1 MVSASEIRK
10 LAERL
15 AKAEALVQSG
25 AVFPVSGL
33 LGYAV
38 VRNGDGNSM
47 YLVRFETGKEHCTCP
62 DFEHRQGKAGQPCK
76 HILAAS
82 LGASSEAPTTSKTE
96 SARIDVAA
104 EVKRLKGERSLA
116 LLNGV
121 DDTVDAIDLQ
131 LAFYGAA

>member
-15 AKAEALVQSG
+15 AKAEELVDAG
-25 AVFPVSGL
+25 AVFPVAGL
-33 LGYAV
+33 EGYAV

-47 YLVRFETGKEHCTCP
+47 YLVRFEAGKESCTCP
-62 DFEHRQGKAGQPCK
+62 DFQQRQSKAGQPCK

-82 LGASSEAPTTSKTE
+82 LGASSEAPTTPAAE
-96 SARIDVAA
+96 PERMDVAA
-104 EVKRLKGERSLA
+104 EIKRLKGERSLA
-116 LLNGV
+116 LLNG
-121 DDTVDAIDLQ
+121 DEDTVDAIDMQ